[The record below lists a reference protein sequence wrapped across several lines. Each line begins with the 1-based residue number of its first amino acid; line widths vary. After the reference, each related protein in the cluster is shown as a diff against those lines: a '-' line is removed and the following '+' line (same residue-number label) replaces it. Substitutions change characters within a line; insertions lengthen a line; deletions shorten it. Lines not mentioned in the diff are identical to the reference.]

1 MKLQAMRLDPTRLD
15 MRSYAEEVS
24 ALLETELNRLP
35 SLQGFRLERQATIDG
50 FDLVIRKSPKE
61 ADASLLRMDTRGV
74 ISLTSAAQELLKPED
89 IKQLTDKLRTELP
102 RINGRLVQQAIK
114 AGMVTW
120 VPR

>member
-1 MKLQAMRLDPTRLD
+1 MRLDPSRLD

-50 FDLVIRKSPKE
+50 FDLVIRKSPTE
-61 ADASLLRMDTRGV
+61 ADTSLLRMDTRGV

-89 IKQLTDKLRTELP
+89 IKQLTNKLRTELP